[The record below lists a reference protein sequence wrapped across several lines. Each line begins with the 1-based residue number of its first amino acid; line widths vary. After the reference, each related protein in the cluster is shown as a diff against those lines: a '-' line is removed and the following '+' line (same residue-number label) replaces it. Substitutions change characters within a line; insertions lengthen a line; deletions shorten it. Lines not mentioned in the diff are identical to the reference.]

1 MLFNSLG
8 FLFIFLPIVL
18 IGYQLAGYLGRRAV
32 ITWLAIM
39 SLVFYAE
46 WRREFLILLVGSILF
61 NFACSRIL
69 AALKTRGDA
78 SNKVQGY
85 VLFAGVSGNL
95 LLLAYYKYLFPILNG
110 LGRLE
115 VVLHQFAGVLLPL
128 GISFFTFTQIAY
140 LIDLRQG
147 AAEPQDFTDYVLFVT
162 FFPHLIA
169 GPLLHHSEI
178 MPQFRE
184 NRAYR
189 LRLDDL
195 SVGFSWFVMGLFKKV
210 YLADTI
216 APFADAAFA
225 HPGELTALGAW
236 SGVLAYTAQLYFDFS
251 GYSDMAIGLARMLSI
266 RFPLNFDSPYKAANI
281 IDFWS
286 RWHMTLT
293 RYVTLYL
300 YNPVSLWVNR
310 RRLAKGK
317 RVSRKGS
324 ATIEGFSSMV
334 ALPTLFSMFII
345 GVWHGAGF
353 QFLLFGVFHGVY
365 LTVNHGWRIWRGRN
379 RKAGDHPVERTG
391 ANAWLVRTCC
401 VLLTLFCVVI
411 GQVLF
416 RADSTTGAF
425 QMMSSM
431 TALHGLGL
439 HGAHYELKIFARLV
453 VLFAIIWLLPNTQ
466 QILARYNP
474 ADGVAALDSWLGRRM
489 LWQPT
494 IGWAVWIGGAFLL
507 ALIYME
513 DTSRFLYFQF

>member
-8 FLFIFLPIVL
+8 FLFLFLPVVL
-18 IGYQLAGYLGRRAV
+18 LGYQLAGYIGRRAV
-32 ITWLAIM
+32 IVWLAVM

-46 WRREFLILLVGSILF
+46 WRREFLFLLGGSILF
-61 NFACSRIL
+61 NFAVSRAL
-69 AALKTRGDA
+69 VKLKNHEAA
-78 SNKVQGY
+78 QGY
-85 VLFAGVSGNL
+85 VLFGGVAGNL
-95 LLLAYYKYLFPILNG
+95 LLLGYYKYLFPILNG
-110 LGRLE
+110 LGRWEILH
-115 VVLHQFAGVLLPL
+115 HQFAGVLLPL

-140 LIDLRQG
+140 LIDLKQG
-147 AAEPQDFTDYVLFVT
+147 AAEPQNFIDYVLFVT

-184 NRAYR
+184 DRVYR

-210 YLADTI
+210 FIADSM

-225 HPGELTALGAW
+225 TPSTLTAFGAW
-236 SGVLAYTAQLYFDFS
+236 AGVLSYTVQLYFDFS

-317 RVSRKGS
+317 KVSRKGS

-334 ALPTLFSMFII
+334 AFPTLFSMLVI
-345 GVWHGAGF
+345 GIWHGAGF
-353 QFLLFGVFHGVY
+353 QFLFFGLFHGVY
-365 LTVNHGWRIWRGRN
+365 LTINHGWRIWRGRN
-379 RKAGDHPVERTG
+379 KKAGAHVVERTG
-391 ANAWLVRTCC
+391 VSRWAVHAGC
-401 VLLTLFCVVI
+401 VLLTLLCVVV

-416 RADSTTGAF
+416 RANSTAGAF
-425 QMMSSM
+425 AMMASM
-431 TALHGLGL
+431 LARHGLGW
-439 HGAHYELKIFARLV
+439 HEAPAQAKIFARLA
-453 VLFAIIWLLPNTQ
+453 VLFAAIWMLPNTQ
-466 QILARYNP
+466 QILALYDP
-474 ADGVAALDSWLGRRM
+474 AEGVVALKSWLGQRL
-489 LWQPT
+489 LWRPSLRWAMV
-494 IGWAVWIGGAFLL
+494 IGVAFLL
-507 ALIYME
+507 ALTFME

>member
-8 FLFIFLPIVL
+8 FLFIFLPVVL
-18 IGYQLAGYLGRRAV
+18 AGYQLAGFLGRRAV

-69 AALKTRGDA
+69 TSLRGKERSQ
-78 SNKVQGY
+78 SN
-85 VLFAGVSGNL
+85 VLFAGVTGNL
-95 LLLAYYKYLFPILNG
+95 LLLGYYKYLFPFLNG

-115 VVLHQFAGVLLPL
+115 ILHHQFAGALLPL

-147 AAEPQDFTDYVLFVT
+147 AAEPQNFVDYVLFVT

-184 NRAYR
+184 ERAYR

-195 SVGFSWFVMGLFKKV
+195 AVGFSWFVMGLFKKV

-225 HPGELTALGAW
+225 RPSSLTAMGAW

-281 IDFWS
+281 IDFWA

-310 RRLAKGK
+310 RRLAAGK
-317 RVSRKGS
+317 KVSRKGS
-324 ATIEGFSSMV
+324 STLGGFASMV
-334 ALPTLFSMFII
+334 AFPTLFSMFII

-353 QFLLFGVFHGVY
+353 QFLLFGIFHGIY
-365 LTVNHGWRIWRGRN
+365 LTVNHGWRIWRGKN
-379 RKAGDHPVERTG
+379 KKTG
-391 ANAWLVRTCC
+391 AHLEEQKSWFVHAGS
-401 VLLTLFCVVI
+401 VLLTLLCVVI

-425 QMMSSM
+425 QMMASM
-431 TALHGLGL
+431 AAWHGLGL
-439 HGAHYELKIFARLV
+439 HGASYELKIFARLT
-453 VLFAIIWLLPNTQ
+453 VLFAIIWLMPNTQ
-466 QILARYNP
+466 QILASYNP
-474 ADGVAALDSWLGRRM
+474 AEGVAVLDSSLGRRL
-489 LWQPT
+489 LWRPT
-494 IGWAVWIGGAFLL
+494 AGWAVVIGAAFLL

>member
-8 FLFIFLPIVL
+8 FIFIFLPIVL
-18 IGYQLAGYLGRRAV
+18 LGYQAAGYLGRRAV

-46 WRREFLILLVGSILF
+46 WRREFLVLLVGSILF
-61 NFACSRIL
+61 NFGCSRVL
-69 AALKTRGDA
+69 ALLKARGEA
-78 SNKVQGY
+78 ANQLQSY
-85 VLFAGVSGNL
+85 ALFAGVSGNL
-95 LLLAYYKYLFPILNG
+95 LLLGYYKYLFPILSG
-110 LGRLE
+110 LGRLQ
-115 VVLHQFAGVLLPL
+115 VLHHQFAGILLPL

-184 NRAYR
+184 NRVYR
-189 LRLDDL
+189 LRADDL
-195 SVGFSWFVMGLFKKV
+195 SVGSSWFVMGLFKKV

-225 HPGELTALGAW
+225 HPSALTAMGAW
-236 SGVLAYTAQLYFDFS
+236 SGVLAYTAQLYFDFA

-266 RFPLNFDSPYKAANI
+266 RFPVNFDSPYKASSI

-310 RRLAKGK
+310 RRLAKGRK
-317 RVSRKGS
+317 VSRKGS
-324 ATIEGFSSMV
+324 ATIQGFASMV

-353 QFLLFGVFHGVY
+353 QFLLFGLLHGVY

-379 RKAGDHPVERTG
+379 RKAGVHEGVQ
-391 ANAWLVRTCC
+391 ALLVHASC
-401 VLLTLFCVVI
+401 VLLTLLCVVI

-416 RADSTTGAF
+416 RADSTGGAF
-425 QMMSSM
+425 QMMASM
-431 TALHGLGL
+431 IARHGLGL
-439 HGAHYELKIFARLV
+439 HGAHYELKIFARLAL
-453 VLFAIIWLLPNTQ
+453 LFAIIWLLPNTQ

-474 ADGVAALDSWLGRRM
+474 AVRAANTWIGRRL
-489 LWQPT
+489 LWRPT
-494 IGWAVWIGGAFLL
+494 AGWAVFIGVGFLL

>member
-1 MLFNSLG
+1 
-8 FLFIFLPIVL
+8 LPIVL
-18 IGYQLAGYLGRRAV
+18 LGYQLAGFAGRRAV
-32 ITWLAIM
+32 IAWLAFM

-46 WRREFLILLVGSILF
+46 WRRTFLILLIGSILF
-61 NFACSRIL
+61 NYACSRVL
-69 AALKTRGDA
+69 VALREREKA
-78 SNKVQGY
+78 KGY
-85 VLFAGVSGNL
+85 VLFVGVSGNL
-95 LLLAYYKYLFPILNG
+95 LLLGYYKYLFPFLNG

-115 VVLHQFAGVLLPL
+115 ILHHQFAGVLLPL

-147 AAEPQDFTDYVLFVT
+147 TAEKQSFVDYVLFVT

-184 NRAYR
+184 DRVYR
-189 LRLDDL
+189 LRKDDL
-195 SVGFSWFVMGLFKKV
+195 AVGFSWFVMGLFKKV
-210 YLADTI
+210 FLADTI
-216 APFADAAFA
+216 APFADTAFA
-225 HPGELTALGAW
+225 HPSALTAVSAW
-236 SGVLAYTAQLYFDFS
+236 CGVLAYTAQLYFDFS

-266 RFPLNFDSPYKAANI
+266 RFPMNFDSPYKSANI

-317 RVSRKGS
+317 SVSRKGS
-324 ATIEGFSSMV
+324 ATIAGFASMV
-334 ALPTLFSMFII
+334 AFPTLFSMFII

-379 RKAGDHPVERTG
+379 KKRGEHTAERTG
-391 ANAWLVRTCC
+391 FSKWTVHIAG
-401 VLLTLFCVVI
+401 VLLTMLCVVI

-416 RADSTTGAF
+416 RADSTSGAF
-425 QMMSSM
+425 QMMASM
-431 TALHGLGL
+431 AARHGF
-439 HGAHYELKIFARLV
+439 GAHSAGTELKLVARLIF
-453 VLFAIIWLLPNTQ
+453 LFAIIWLLPNTQ
-466 QILARYNP
+466 QVLARYAP
-474 ADGVAALDSWLGRRM
+474 ADGVRALDDWMGRR
-489 LWQPT
+489 LQWRPNA
-494 IGWAVWIGGAFLL
+494 GWAIVIGGAFLL

>member
-18 IGYQLAGYLGRRAV
+18 LGYQLAGYIGRRAV
-32 ITWLAIM
+32 IVWLAVM

-46 WRREFLILLVGSILF
+46 WRREFLFLLGASILF
-61 NFACSRIL
+61 NFACSRL
-69 AALKTRGDA
+69 LVALKERQPL
-78 SNKVQGY
+78 QGY
-85 VLFAGVSGNL
+85 VLFGSVAGNL
-95 LLLAYYKYLFPILNG
+95 LLLGYYKYLFPFLNG

-115 VVLHQFAGVLLPL
+115 ILHHQFAGVLLPL
-128 GISFFTFTQIAY
+128 GISFFTFTQIGY
-140 LIDLRQG
+140 LIDLKQG
-147 AAEPQDFTDYVLFVT
+147 AAEPQEFVDYVLFVT

-184 NRAYR
+184 NRIYR
-189 LRLDDL
+189 LRVDDL
-195 SVGFSWFVMGLFKKV
+195 AVGFSWFVMGLFKKV
-210 YLADTI
+210 FIADSM

-225 HPGELTALGAW
+225 SPGSLSAVGAW
-236 SGVLAYTAQLYFDFS
+236 AGVLSYTVQLYFDFS

-317 RVSRKGS
+317 KVSRKGS

-334 ALPTLFSMFII
+334 ALPTLFSMLLI

-353 QFLLFGVFHGVY
+353 QFLLFGLFHGVY
-365 LTVNHGWRIWRGRN
+365 LTINHGWRIFRGK
-379 RKAGDHPVERTG
+379 KAERTG
-391 ANAWLVRTCC
+391 VSRWMVHTGC
-401 VLLTLFCVVI
+401 VLLTLLCVVI

-416 RADSTTGAF
+416 RANSTTGAF
-425 QMMSSM
+425 QMMGSM
-431 TALHGLGL
+431 VAR
-439 HGAHYELKIFARLV
+439 HGAGIHEAAAQAKIFARLV

-466 QILARYNP
+466 QILAKYDP
-474 ADGVAALDSWLGRRM
+474 AEGVVALNSWLGRRL
-489 LWQPT
+489 LWRPST
-494 IGWAVWIGGAFLL
+494 GWAVVIGVAFLL
-507 ALIYME
+507 ALTYME